1 MRDDSE
7 KVPALLT
14 DYILKGKHTLVFTN
28 IKVEQCKKLK
38 AMKSTEA
45 LRGKTI
51 PGISITITN
60 TQNSGAPFSK
70 SDLSSSLFCAYDLT
84 TGGKKV

>member
-1 MRDDSE
+1 
-7 KVPALLT
+7 
-14 DYILKGKHTLVFTN
+14 
-28 IKVEQCKKLK
+28 
-38 AMKSTEA
+38 MKSTEA

-70 SDLSSSLFCAYDLT
+70 SDLSSSLFCGYDLT